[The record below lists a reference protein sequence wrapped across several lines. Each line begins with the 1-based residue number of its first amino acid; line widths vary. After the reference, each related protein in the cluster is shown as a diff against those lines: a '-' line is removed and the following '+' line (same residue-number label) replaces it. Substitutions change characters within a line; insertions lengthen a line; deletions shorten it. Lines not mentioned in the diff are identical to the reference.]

1 MCSFADV
8 DVTPANGTHTNGP
21 HTNGYSG
28 NGEVQL
34 SVREMIDVPSHSE
47 EPKLERQDREAFSEA
62 GVLEKEHSLKPGDRL
77 PPQPLVKTLEE
88 VADKLGEPLTI
99 LS

>member
-8 DVTPANGTHTNGP
+8 NVTPANGTHTNG
-21 HTNGYSG
+21 HSG
-28 NGEVQL
+28 NGDLQL
-34 SVREMIDVPSHSE
+34 SAREMLDVPSHSE
-47 EPKLERQDREAFSEA
+47 EPKLEQQDREAFSEA

-88 VADKLGEPLTI
+88 VADKLGESLTVF
-99 LS
+99 S